1 MGNKGAFIVLN
12 GKDMKPNFTTY
23 EAVVSNSD
31 FNIIILIFVKLACD
45 SVNDFFKA
53 ASSIELLII

>member
-23 EAVVSNSD
+23 EAVVSNT
-31 FNIIILIFVKLACD
+31 NILIIYKNNLPGFIFFLLD
-45 SVNDFFKA
+45 SVND
-53 ASSIELLII
+53 E